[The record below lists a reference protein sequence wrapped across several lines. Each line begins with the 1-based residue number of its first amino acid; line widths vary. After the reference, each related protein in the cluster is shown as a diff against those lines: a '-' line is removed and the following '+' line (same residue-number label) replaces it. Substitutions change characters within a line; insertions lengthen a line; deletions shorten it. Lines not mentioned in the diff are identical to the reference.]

1 LGLDSRRG
9 QARIITRCVRHRFNW
24 TFSADYE
31 AATELKI
38 HPAPLNVEFAFTA
51 NVQLGEIRL
60 LGRGPE
66 GVRRFIPIIGGTVEG
81 PDLTGR
87 VIAAG
92 GDSQF
97 VRSDDVIVL
106 EARYMIQANDGTLL
120 SVVNRGY
127 RHSTP
132 EIMARLADG
141 EPVNPA
147 DYYFR
152 TAAQLEAPIGSRYER
167 FNRLLFVGTAER
179 TANAAIVHFY
189 RII

>member
-1 LGLDSRRG
+1 LNT
-9 QARIITRCVRHRFNW
+9 Q
-24 TFSADYE
+24 
-31 AATELKI
+31 
-38 HPAPLNVEFAFTA
+38 PPLLVVEFAFTA
-51 NVQLGEIRL
+51 NVQLGEIRI
-60 LGRGPE
+60 LGRGPQ
-66 GVRRFIPIIGGTVEG
+66 GIRRFIPIIGGTVQG

-92 GDSQF
+92 GDSQI

-106 EARYMIQANDGTLL
+106 EARYMIQADDGTLL

-132 EIMARLADG
+132 DIMARLADG
-141 EPVNPA
+141 EPVNPK

-179 TANAAIVHFY
+179 TADAAIVHFY
-189 RII
+189 RIS

>member
-1 LGLDSRRG
+1 M
-9 QARIITRCVRHRFNW
+9 
-24 TFSADYE
+24 
-31 AATELKI
+31 
-38 HPAPLNVEFAFTA
+38 EFAFTA
-51 NVQLGEIRL
+51 NVRLGEVRV

-66 GVRRFIPIIGGTVEG
+66 GIRRFIPIIGGTVEG
-81 PDLTGR
+81 PDLIGR

-92 GDSQF
+92 GDSQI

-106 EARYMIQANDGTLL
+106 EARYMIQADDGTLL

-132 EIMARLADG
+132 EIMARLAAG

-152 TAAQLEAPIGSRYER
+152 TAAQIEAPIGSRYER

-179 TANAAIVHFY
+179 TADAAIVHFY
-189 RII
+189 RVT